1 MSAIGKFI
9 PKSGAEC
16 RVYGYG
22 GNDTITDSNGSD
34 TAFECGDALG
44 EDVLRRVRE
53 AAVDI
58 AGILQCEAVSSM
70 LRVVEH
76 EGRRLVDWHS
86 ARIRS
91 GISLFLAN
99 VQLQRLKMVL
109 SLFTH
114 E

>member
-1 MSAIGKFI
+1 
-9 PKSGAEC
+9 
-16 RVYGYG
+16 
-22 GNDTITDSNGSD
+22 
-34 TAFECGDALG
+34 
-44 EDVLRRVRE
+44 
-53 AAVDI
+53 
-58 AGILQCEAVSSM
+58 M